1 MQPEPVIL
9 GTHPRSD
16 LRELAERATSAGAAE
31 DLAPALELARRV
43 GAELPRP
50 GGGETLSL
58 WEALATLGAA
68 DLTVARVVEPHL
80 DALAILKEAGGTEVQ
95 APAAAIWGVF
105 AAEGGGGR
113 LSATLGPE
121 GRWSLT
127 GPKPWCSLADVVTHA
142 LITAWVDEEQRGLFL
157 VDLDDPGVRS
167 QQDQGPWVARGLARV
182 RSTGLLLEE
191 VPATAVGGPGW
202 YLERPGFAWGG
213 IGVAAIWFGAAVAVG
228 RRLRA
233 ASLRREPD
241 QIALAHLGAVDTALS
256 RARAV
261 LVDAAYVV
269 DGPSVSPVG
278 AQRLALRVRQVVADA
293 VEEVLTRAG
302 HALGPGPLALEEEH
316 ARRVVD
322 LGLYVRQHHAERDAA
337 ALGATVLG
345 PVIEGE
351 WSWW

>member
-1 MQPEPVIL
+1 MQPEPVTL
-9 GTHPRSD
+9 GSHPRSD
-16 LRELAERATSAGAAE
+16 LRALAVRAASAGAAQ
-31 DLAPALELARRV
+31 DLAPALELARQV
-43 GAELPRP
+43 GTELPRP
-50 GGGETLSL
+50 GGGETRAL

-80 DALAILKEAGGTEVQ
+80 DALAILQEAGDTEIEPPSGAVL
-95 APAAAIWGVF
+95 GVF

-113 LSATLGPE
+113 LSADRGPQD
-121 GRWSLT
+121 RWTLT
-127 GPKPWCSLADVVTHA
+127 GPKPWCSLSDEVTHA
-142 LITAWVDEEQRGLFL
+142 LLTAWVGEEGRGLFL
-157 VDLDDPGVRS
+157 VDLGDPGVRG
-167 QQDQGPWVARGLARV
+167 QQDQGPWVARGLSRV
-182 RSTGLLLEE
+182 RSTGLLLER
-191 VPATAVGGPGW
+191 VPATAVGRPGW

-228 RRLRA
+228 RRMRA

-241 QIALAHLGAVDTALS
+241 QIALAHLGAVDVALA

-269 DGPSVSPVG
+269 DGPAGSPAA
-278 AQRLALRVRQVVADA
+278 AQRLALRVRQVVADC
-293 VEEVLTRAG
+293 VEEILMRAG

-316 ARRVVD
+316 ARRVAD

-337 ALGATVLG
+337 ALGRTLLDPAG
-345 PVIEGE
+345 DGE